1 MTVETRDDTGGV
13 RILTLN
19 RPPAHAIDRQL
30 LDELGAACEAAAA
43 DENVRAVVLTG
54 SGKFFCGG
62 LDLKR
67 ISAEGGA
74 GDLEFGLGCD
84 DGLFALWTLPKP
96 TIAMINGHA
105 VAGGAILALACDLR
119 VAGSGDA
126 KIGLN
131 EVAIG
136 LAFPTGAWEIARAAL
151 TQQQVRRVIL
161 EARLHAPEIAREL
174 GLVDEVV
181 EPDRLEETCLDHAR
195 TLGGYPAQAYA
206 HSKRTLQHAAIDR
219 VHGEL
224 VSQRRALADIW
235 TSPETIQ
242 TLRNRLA
249 EIGRRSS

>member
-30 LDELGAACEAAAA
+30 LDELGTACETAAA

-84 DGLFALWTLPKP
+84 DGLFSLWTLPKP

-181 EPDRLEETCLDHAR
+181 EPDRLEETCLEHAR

-219 VHGEL
+219 VHGES

-235 TSPETIQ
+235 TSPETVQ

-249 EIGRRSS
+249 GIGRRSS